1 MEIIERKA
9 MNFLDLASILGGIIS
24 SMLIVFKLL
33 IIPFIDHSFII
44 LAISDLFL
52 VKQTTFPSLFK
63 KNQTET
69 YSS

>member
-1 MEIIERKA
+1 

-52 VKQTTFPSLFK
+52 VKQTRFTSLFK

>member
-1 MEIIERKA
+1 

-52 VKQTTFPSLFK
+52 VKQTTCPSLFK